1 MRIATLLDQID
12 SGSLLLPE
20 FQRGFVWT
28 RDKIRRFMRSM
39 YLGYPVGGILLW
51 ESDVSKVPL
60 RGSSGRHSG
69 LGSLVLD
76 GQQRLTTLYSLARGN
91 PPEFFDGDPGLFQGL
106 HFHLEDQKFQF
117 FGTPPDTSDSLWIDV
132 GRLMRK
138 GVASS
143 LDQVQG
149 HPARATDY
157 LGRLNRLSQI
167 VERTLPTDLITGPEF
182 GLDSIVDIFNQVNSG
197 GTKLSKADL
206 ALARICAST
215 PDARKDLRA
224 HTDRLSA
231 AGCAIEHDLLLRCVT
246 AVATGRA
253 SLTALDS
260 LTADAFR
267 YALKRTPEYVQSFMH
282 DAADRLGIGNEHPLP
297 GRSALP
303 VIARWYDSIPGSA
316 SAQAHDGA
324 LYWYLR
330 CVLQDHYGRSTET
343 VLNRD
348 LATLDR
354 SGLTGL
360 LKELDREIGGPF
372 RVEAVDLDGSTI
384 GSRSYTLISILS
396 NIRAAGRDHS
406 DRGTNT
412 EQRSAKP
419 RHLFAKKQLR
429 DMGWPAKAVNS
440 NANICFLPESSATQ
454 LEGGTTA
461 SFLFDLERRFPGS
474 LARHCIPKDHKLW
487 QPIAYL
493 DFLEARKVLL
503 AEALQE
509 FLESLRPRRETLRH
523 IEAPASVA

>member
-12 SGSLLLPE
+12 SGTVLLPE

-28 RDKIRRFMRSM
+28 RDKIRRFIRSM

-51 ESDVSKVPL
+51 ESDVGQVPL
-60 RGSSGRHSG
+60 RGSADRHSG

-76 GQQRLTTLYSLARGN
+76 GQQRLTTLYSFARGN
-91 PPEFFDGDPGLFQGL
+91 PPDFFDGDPGLFQGL

-117 FGTPPDTSDSLWIDV
+117 FGTPPDAADSLWIDAGGV
-132 GRLMRK
+132 IRE

-143 LDQVQG
+143 LDQVQR
-149 HPARATDY
+149 HPSRATDY

-215 PDARKDLRA
+215 PDARRVLHA

-267 YALKRTPEYVQSFMH
+267 YALKRTPEYVESFVH
-282 DAADRLGIGNEHPLP
+282 GAADRLGIGKDHALP

-303 VIARWYDSIPGSA
+303 VIARWYDSIPGST
-316 SAQAHDGA
+316 SAQARDGA

-330 CVLQDHYGRSTET
+330 CLLQDHYGRSTET

-360 LKELDREIGGPF
+360 LKELDREVGGSF

-384 GSRSYTLISILS
+384 GSRSYTLIYILS
-396 NIRAAGRDHS
+396 NLRAAGRDRS
-406 DRGTNT
+406 DLGASA
-412 EQRSAKP
+412 EQTSTQP

-429 DMGWPAKAVNS
+429 DMGWPAKDVNS

-454 LEGGTTA
+454 LEGGSTA
-461 SFLFDLERRFPGS
+461 ALLSDLERRFPGA
-474 LARHCIPKDHKLW
+474 LATHCIPTDHKLW
-487 QPIAYL
+487 QPTAYL

-503 AEALQE
+503 AEALQVL
-509 FLESLRPRRETLRH
+509 LESLRPKRETLRR
-523 IEAPASVA
+523 IEASASVA